1 MYTQKSFITATTPL
15 TVDNKNNIGE
25 NYNIEDDNNIRHNK
39 NNDGEHCNIEEEN
52 TIRNNNSASD
62 IMLIEIILV
71 LIITSWNIILLETTT

>member
-25 NYNIEDDNNIRHNK
+25 NY
-39 NNDGEHCNIEEEN
+39 NIEEEN